1 MMYLDNCESSI
12 SSTTCIATNRW
23 HSHDGTSSTQ
33 CSKFVWVSS
42 LQPPMS
48 TWLSAGGVQVAR
60 ESAWQVVRTAHA
72 ASISPFHHRNT
83 QLFLHSMQRLD
94 DAALSQR
101 LYEHD
106 DGQHAITDPC
116 LRTFAVRS

>member
-1 MMYLDNCESSI
+1 MMCLDNSKSSI
-12 SSTTCIATNRW
+12 SSTTGIATNRW
-23 HSHDGTSSTQ
+23 RSQDCTSSTQ
-33 CSKFVWVSS
+33 CSKFVQVSS

-72 ASISPFHHRNT
+72 ASFSPFHHRNT

-94 DAALSQR
+94 DAAPFSTVIR
-101 LYEHD
+101 
-106 DGQHAITDPC
+106 A
-116 LRTFAVRS
+116 